1 MANKI
6 ELTLVH
12 GDAKTQ
18 GVYVGFLTE
27 SLKIWPGKTYE
38 ELERLALL
46 HIDKSKY
53 REAYFWVS
61 NKRYM
66 HFFEK
71 GYTLTDQMDAEI
83 ERRANET
90 GSNYV
95 SFYDLFDLIKKIY
108 SAYGPRIYPQDI
120 WRTVFH
126 NLNTK
131 WLPTNE
137 DQTYWTQY
145 LAKDN
150 EDPTYGDF
158 TMPVLPSS
166 LSRIYKAGFDPNAPV
181 D

>member
-1 MANKI
+1 MADKI

-12 GDAKTQ
+12 SDAKTK

-27 SLKIWPGKTYE
+27 LINVWKGKSYE
-38 ELERLALL
+38 EQERLALA

-53 REAYFWVS
+53 REAYFWVGDE
-61 NKRYM
+61 KRM

-71 GYTLTDQMDAEI
+71 GYTLTDQMDDEI
-83 ERRANET
+83 ERIAGET

-95 SFYDLFDLIKKIY
+95 SFYDLYDFIEKRFSVFGYKRRD
-108 SAYGPRIYPQDI
+108 RDI

-137 DQTYWTQY
+137 DRNYWTQY
-145 LAKDN
+145 LSKDH
-150 EDPTYGDF
+150 EDPTYRYF
-158 TMPVLPSS
+158 EMPVLPSAT
-166 LSRIYKAGFDPNAPV
+166 SRIYKAGFDPDAQV